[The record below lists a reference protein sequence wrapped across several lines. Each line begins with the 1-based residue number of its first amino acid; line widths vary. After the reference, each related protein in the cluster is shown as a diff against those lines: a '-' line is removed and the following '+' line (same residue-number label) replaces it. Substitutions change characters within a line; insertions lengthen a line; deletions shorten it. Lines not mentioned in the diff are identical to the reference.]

1 MDICA
6 VVILFAAFCQSSGF
20 HFGVSNACYGQ
31 GPCSRHELT
40 CGNTDR
46 LAIISAVHGFKRKES
61 LCPSLAVNTCS
72 FNTKFCC
79 KEDEVYDCTFPFK
92 NIYMRSLY
100 EQCSGKFNCSYY
112 TDRVQEACTLST
124 RTLSSFSSI
133 RFSCISETEMVDF
146 DTVGSTRGKS
156 VFLAFD
162 PELYL
167 RNSDKVQQYSCRV
180 EPATS
185 STPVNVS
192 INALDIRFDKMGEKC
207 SSVLIRQNDG
217 HVTNIT
223 CGPYGRR
230 TFLSSVTHIGVSLT
244 PIDLLLNLVPE
255 NLPGYVWIH
264 VEAEYTE
271 LELRC
276 GALEAWWGDDWPA
289 GDRKVLNTPDNTSMT
304 AVIGGVLVL
313 LVLAAVLAGVIIWK
327 RRANVTK
334 YLQTIPLNES
344 ISKEDVERRLR
355 AQSGCSETIDLTIQ
369 QPDTISEK
377 TETLQVRPA
386 PKSTNEPIY
395 DRIKFADETPTTSAV
410 GVYDHLRHVLVD
422 QDKVDG
428 YDKCLVGMVK
438 IGTDNSAY
446 DTTESA
452 SRDTDDVKRDV
463 AYDHLNGNTE
473 DKSLPDNIYENT
485 TPKPDEENP
494 YNDVAEKD
502 DDNMDQT
509 SD

>member
-1 MDICA
+1 MDTCVI
-6 VVILFAAFCQSSGF
+6 VILFAVFCQSSGF
-20 HFGVSNACYGQ
+20 HFGMSNACYGQ

-40 CGNTDR
+40 CGTTDR

-61 LCPSLAVNTCS
+61 LCPSIAVNTCK

-79 KEDEVYDCTFPFK
+79 KEDDVYDCTFPFK

-100 EQCSGKFNCSYY
+100 ERCSGKYNCSYY

-162 PELYL
+162 PDLYI
-167 RNSDKVQQYSCRV
+167 RSSDKVKQYSCRV
-180 EPATS
+180 EPVTS
-185 STPVNVS
+185 STPVNVT
-192 INALDIRFDKMGEKC
+192 INALDVRFDKIGGRC
-207 SSVLIRQNDG
+207 SSVLIRQSGG

-230 TFLSSVTHIGVSLT
+230 TFLSSVTNIGMSLT
-244 PIDLLLNLVPE
+244 PIDLLLNIVPE

-264 VEAEYTE
+264 VEAEDTE

-276 GALEAWWGDDWPA
+276 GSLE
-289 GDRKVLNTPDNTSMT
+289 NDNASVT
-304 AVIGGVLVL
+304 AVIGGVGVL
-313 LVLAAVLAGVIIWK
+313 LILAAVLAGVIIWK

-334 YLQTIPLNES
+334 YLQTIPLNAS
-344 ISKEDVERRLR
+344 CSKEAVERRLR
-355 AQSGCSETIDLTIQ
+355 AQSGCSETLNVTIQ
-369 QPDTISEK
+369 QPDTTSEK
-377 TETLQVRPA
+377 SVTLQVRPP
-386 PKSTNEPIY
+386 PKSTDEPIY
-395 DRIKFADETPTTSAV
+395 DRIKFADEPPSVSAV
-410 GVYDHLRHVLVD
+410 GVYDHLRHVIVD
-422 QDKVDG
+422 QDKGDG

-452 SRDTDDVKRDV
+452 SRDTDEDKRDV

-473 DKSLPDNIYENT
+473 DKSLVDNIYENT
-485 TPKPDEENP
+485 TPKPVEENP
-494 YNDVAEKD
+494 YNVVAEKE
-502 DDNMDQT
+502 DDNEQT